1 MKRVSKSE
9 TLKVIKDTDALE
21 IIIEEIHRADTT
33 ANKQAQLSRFV
44 SEVQKQIKQERDLKL
59 FALKVR

>member
-1 MKRVSKSE
+1 MKRISKSE

-21 IIIEEIHRADTT
+21 IIIEEIQRADTA

-44 SEVQKQIKQERDLKL
+44 SEIQKQIKQERDLKL
-59 FALKVR
+59 FAIKVR